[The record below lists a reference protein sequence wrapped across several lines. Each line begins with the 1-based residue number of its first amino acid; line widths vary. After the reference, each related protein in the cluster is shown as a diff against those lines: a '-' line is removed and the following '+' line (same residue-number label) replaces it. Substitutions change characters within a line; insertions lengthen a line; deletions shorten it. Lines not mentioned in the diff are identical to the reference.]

1 MSAQALVADRRAGDK
16 FAGGGG
22 GGGAGPPLA
31 PDAGKVAYP

>member
-22 GGGAGPPLA
+22 GGAVPPLA